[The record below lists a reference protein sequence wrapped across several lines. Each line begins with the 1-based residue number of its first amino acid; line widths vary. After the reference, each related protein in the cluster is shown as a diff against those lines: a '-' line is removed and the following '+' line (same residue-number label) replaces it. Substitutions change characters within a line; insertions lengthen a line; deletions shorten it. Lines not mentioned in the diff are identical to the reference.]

1 MRILALIPLRGGSKS
16 IPKKNIKELAGKPMS
31 AWVLE
36 AAAASSLIDSVFVS
50 TDSEEIADV
59 VDKLCLGV
67 HVVHRPEKYAT
78 DDASTES
85 VLLHFMS
92 QINFDIIITIQAT
105 SPLLKTEDLD
115 KAITKFRAEQLDALL
130 SAVRT
135 KRFFW
140 YDDSTP
146 INYDPSRRPRRQE
159 FRGTLMEN
167 GAFFITRR
175 EILERYQ
182 CRLGGKV
189 GIYEMDESTAV
200 EIDEKEDWD
209 RVERLLLM
217 RQTGL

>member
-1 MRILALIPLRGGSKS
+1 MKIFALIPLRGGSKS

-36 AAAASSLIDSVFVS
+36 AAAASSLIDSVYVS
-50 TDSEEIADV
+50 TDSVEVSDL

-67 HVVHRPEKYAT
+67 HVIPRPEKYAS
-78 DDASTES
+78 DEASTES
-85 VLLHFMS
+85 VMLHFMS
-92 QINFDIIITIQAT
+92 QINFDILITIQAT

-115 KAITKFRAEQLDALL
+115 KAIIKFRAEQLDALL

-140 YDDSTP
+140 NDDATP
-146 INYDPSRRPRRQE
+146 INYDPSHRPRRQE

-167 GAFFITRR
+167 GAFYITRR
-175 EILERYQ
+175 EILERYH

-200 EIDEKEDWD
+200 EIDELEDWH
-209 RVERLLLM
+209 RVERLLLI
-217 RQTGL
+217 RKNR